1 MENQNDSYNAQQQ
14 STEQNLP
21 AAEQQKTVR
30 DQEQPTQTS
39 GYYTG
44 SNEQQP
50 QQPQFP
56 NQPYAQNYMPSGQQ
70 NPYMYQQPQG
80 FQGQNAGAYT
90 PQNQGYVGQIPQS
103 ALGGKAK
110 KPKTAWISKLHTGP
124 FIALM
129 AGVSLVAGFL
139 GGLAGAAIMGSTN
152 SGTPSQT
159 QMYPGMMRQSG
170 SGSGSS
176 SGADSGSSSSSG
188 SGSSSSSNSGLAGMS
203 SEELQELLEQMQ
215 GGASTGEGSRASG
228 NTGSGSASG
237 SGSAGNRSE
246 SGSGTESRYNSGT
259 TIRIVLNDSHGNS
272 YLAA

>member
-21 AAEQQKTVR
+21 DAEQQKTVR

-39 GYYTG
+39 GYYAG

-80 FQGQNAGAYT
+80 LQGQNAGTYT
-90 PQNQGYVGQIPQS
+90 PQNGGYVGQIPQS

-170 SGSGSS
+170 SGSG
-176 SGADSGSSSSSG
+176 
-188 SGSSSSSNSGLAGMS
+188 
-203 SEELQELLEQMQ
+203 
-215 GGASTGEGSRASG
+215 
-228 NTGSGSASG
+228 
-237 SGSAGNRSE
+237 
-246 SGSGTESRYNSGT
+246 
-259 TIRIVLNDSHGNS
+259 V
-272 YLAA
+272 